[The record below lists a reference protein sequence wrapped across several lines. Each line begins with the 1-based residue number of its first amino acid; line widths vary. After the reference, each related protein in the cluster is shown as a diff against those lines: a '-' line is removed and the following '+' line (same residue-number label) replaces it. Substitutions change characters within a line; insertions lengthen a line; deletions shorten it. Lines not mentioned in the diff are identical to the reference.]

1 MRTPFQESSSMRS
14 RRLFVLVAL
23 ALAPMFAACGTM
35 PTANEDPAPPAPTD
49 TTKRRDQQP
58 WN

>member
-1 MRTPFQESSSMRS
+1 MRS

-23 ALAPMFAACGTM
+23 ALAPAIAACGTM
-35 PTANEDPAPPAPTD
+35 PTSGDDPSTPPPAD
-49 TTKRRDQQP
+49 TTRRKDTQP